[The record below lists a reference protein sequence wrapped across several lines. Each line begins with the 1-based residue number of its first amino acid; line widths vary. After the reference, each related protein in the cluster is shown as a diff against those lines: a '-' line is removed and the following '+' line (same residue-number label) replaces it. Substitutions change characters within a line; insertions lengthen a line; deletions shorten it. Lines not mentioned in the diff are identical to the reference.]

1 MYSNPAS
8 TNFLASS
15 VVLTV
20 AQCHSSDSKLTE
32 CLLNDIRKKMSVGAF
47 A

>member
-15 VVLTV
+15 VVLAV
-20 AQCHSSDSKLTE
+20 AECHSSDSKLTE
-32 CLLNDIRKKMSVGAF
+32 CLSNDIRKKMSIGAF
-47 A
+47 T